1 MSKQTTDG
9 ITSRG
14 LSRRGFIAT
23 LGAACAVL
31 GAMGRATGR
40 PGTPALAEEAASSDA
55 SAEQP
60 SSDASGR
67 WATVREERDLLGSAD
82 PVTVRV
88 GLIMGPPS
96 MGLSEFL
103 LAAQA
108 GECTN
113 DFQFTL
119 NGVDYVGLSAAFN
132 QGDYDICTLPSNIGP
147 VLYNNHELKNEYRVI
162 SVNNLGVLYAITT
175 DPSVSGF
182 ESLAGKTVYAY
193 GEGGTP
199 EYTIEALLKKTGYEG
214 TFNLEFKST
223 PFEILNL
230 LIDVPNTIAI
240 LPQPF
245 VALAKM
251 MLGETPLYVPID
263 ITTEWDSAFAD
274 TGSQAVT
281 TTTIVNK
288 QFLEEHEQAVVEYL
302 QRAGSSVAWS
312 QQNMDEAASR
322 QVELETFLN
331 NDVAADAMPYID
343 MVNLVGEEMREAL
356 SGFLDELY
364 AANPDSIGGAVPGE
378 DFYYLPPAGTVES
391 VKSAKAKADDASA
404 GDASTQG

>member
-1 MSKQTTDG
+1 MSKHTTEG
-9 ITSRG
+9 TFSHG
-14 LSRRGFIAT
+14 LSRRGFLAT
-23 LGAACAVL
+23 LGAACAAL
-31 GAMGRATGR
+31 GAMGHASQH
-40 PGTPALAEEAASSDA
+40 PGQALAQAQEASGDASADQAASSG
-55 SAEQP
+55 
-60 SSDASGR
+60 SSR
-67 WATVREERDLLGSAD
+67 WTSVREERELSGSAD

-103 LAAQA
+103 LDAQA
-108 GECTN
+108 GNTTN

-147 VLYNNHELKNEYRVI
+147 VLYNNRELKNEYRVI
-162 SVNNLGVLYAITT
+162 SVNNLGVLYVITT
-175 DPSVSGF
+175 DVSVSGF
-182 ESLAGKTVYAY
+182 DSLAGRTVYAY

-214 TFNLEFKST
+214 SFNLEFKST

-230 LIDVPNTIAI
+230 LIDAPNTVAI

-245 VALAKM
+245 VALAQM
-251 MLGETPLYVPID
+251 MLGDSPLYVPVD
-263 ITTEWDSAFAD
+263 ITTEWDKAFAD

-356 SGFLDELY
+356 SGFVDELY
-364 AANPDSIGGAVPGE
+364 AANPDSIGGAIPGE

-391 VKSAKAKADDASA
+391 VGSAKAKAADTASDA
-404 GDASTQG
+404 GQQG

>member
-1 MSKQTTDG
+1 MFDQNVQAQG
-9 ITSRG
+9 IT
-14 LSRRGFIAT
+14 RRGFVGLAAAAAAGMG
-23 LGAACAVL
+23 LAWVCGPVKPAGAD
-31 GAMGRATGR
+31 GAG
-40 PGTPALAEEAASSDA
+40 EASEA
-55 SAEQP
+55 SA
-60 SSDASGR
+60 DAR
-67 WATVREERDLLGSAD
+67 WTTFREERDLLGSAD

-103 LAAQA
+103 LDAQA
-108 GECTN
+108 GNCTN
-113 DFQFTL
+113 GFQFTL

-162 SVNNLGVLYAITT
+162 SVNNLGVLYVITT
-175 DPSVSGF
+175 DVSISGLD
-182 ESLAGKTVYAY
+182 SLAGRTVYAY

-199 EYTIEALLKKTGYEG
+199 EYTIEALLKKTGHEG

-223 PFEILNL
+223 PFEILNM

-245 VALAKM
+245 VALAQM
-251 MLGETPLYVPID
+251 MVTDPLYVPID
-263 ITTEWDSAFAD
+263 ITAEWDKAFAD

-302 QRAGSSVAWS
+302 TRAGSSVAWS

-322 QVELETFLN
+322 QVDLETFLN

-343 MVNLVGEEMREAL
+343 MVNLVGEEMRTAL
-356 SGFLDELY
+356 SGFVDELY
-364 AANPDSIGGAVPGE
+364 AANPDSVGGAIPGE
-378 DFYYLPPAGTVES
+378 DFYYLPPVGAVES
-391 VKSAKAKADDASA
+391 VGSAKASGAAGVSADNEATGEASE
-404 GDASTQG
+404 ASDGQQG

>member
-1 MSKQTTDG
+1 MVDQNVQEQGVT
-9 ITSRG
+9 
-14 LSRRGFIAT
+14 RRGFVGLAAAAAAGMG
-23 LGAACAVL
+23 LAGVCGPVVKPAGADEAGDA
-31 GAMGRATGR
+31 
-40 PGTPALAEEAASSDA
+40 GTD
-55 SAEQP
+55 EQ
-60 SSDASGR
+60 
-67 WATVREERDLLGSAD
+67 WTTFREERDLLGSAD

-103 LAAQA
+103 LDAQA
-108 GECTN
+108 GNCTN

-162 SVNNLGVLYAITT
+162 SVNNLGVLYVITT
-175 DPSVSGF
+175 DASIASLDG
-182 ESLAGKTVYAY
+182 LAGRTVYAY

-199 EYTIEALLKKTGYEG
+199 EYTVEALLKKTGYDG
-214 TFNLEFKST
+214 SFNLEFKST
-223 PFEILNL
+223 PFEILNM

-245 VALAKM
+245 VALAQM
-251 MLGETPLYVPID
+251 MVTDPLYVPID
-263 ITTEWDSAFAD
+263 ITAEWDKAFAD
-274 TGSQAVT
+274 DGSQAVT

-302 QRAGSSVAWS
+302 TRAGDSVAWS

-322 QVELETFLN
+322 QVDLETFLN

-343 MVNLVGEEMREAL
+343 MVNLVGEEMRTAL
-356 SGFLDELY
+356 SGFVRELFD
-364 AANPDSIGGAVPGE
+364 ANPDSVGGAIPGE
-378 DFYYLPPAGTVES
+378 DFYYLPPAGAVES
-391 VKSAKAKADDASA
+391 VGSVKASDAADAAEGDGAGEASD
-404 GDASTQG
+404 GQQG